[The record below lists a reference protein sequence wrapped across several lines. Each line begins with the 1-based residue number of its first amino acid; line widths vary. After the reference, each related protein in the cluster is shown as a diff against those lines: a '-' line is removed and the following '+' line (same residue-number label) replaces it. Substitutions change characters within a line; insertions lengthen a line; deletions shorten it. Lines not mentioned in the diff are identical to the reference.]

1 MFKHFSPFM
10 RKYAGSSI
18 LAPLL
23 IIFEVLIE
31 VRIPLLMADIVDVGI
46 PGRDFGYVLRTG
58 GLMVLMALLSLTLGT
73 VSSRFS
79 SIASMGFGS
88 EIRRGLFEKIQGFSF
103 PNTDRFSTAS
113 LVMRLTTD
121 VSNVQMAY
129 MMIIRIMV
137 RAPVM
142 LVCATIMAH
151 QINSRLVGVFL
162 AAIPF
167 LAAML
172 TLIVFFAFPR
182 FRVMLK
188 KYDAMNASVQ
198 ENLVGIRVVKAFVRS
213 AYEKIKFRDAN
224 DNLMKSAVKA
234 ERIVQ
239 CNLPVMQIAMYG
251 CLVSIMWFGGGMI
264 VTGSMKTGELI
275 SFISYVSQILNQLMM
290 LSMVFVSIIISK
302 ASANRITEVLD
313 EKYDINDD
321 ASAAAQSVPDG
332 SVTFEDVSFSYSPRA
347 AENILEHINLT
358 IRSGDTVGII
368 GGTGSAKSTLVQLIP
383 RLYDVTGGRVLV
395 GGRDVRS
402 YRIEDLR
409 ESVSMVLQK
418 NVLFS
423 GTIKDNL
430 KWGSGN
436 ATDEQIT
443 EACRSAQA
451 HAFITAFPDGY
462 DTVLGQGGVNVSGG
476 QKQRLCIARA
486 LLRKPR
492 ILILDDS
499 TSAVD
504 TATDAKIR
512 QALKEQRNDTTT
524 IIIAQRITSVSDA
537 DQIIVMDEG
546 KINGIGTHVQLLASN
561 AIYRE
566 VYESQQK
573 GVDEKCREEK

>member
-103 PNTDRFSTAS
+103 SNTDRFSTAS

-151 QINSRLVGVFL
+151 QINSQLVGVFL

-172 TLIVFFAFPR
+172 ALIVFFAFPR

-188 KYDAMNASVQ
+188 KYDSMNASVQ

-213 AYEKIKFRDAN
+213 AYEKAKFRDAN

-251 CLVSIMWFGGGMI
+251 CLVAIMWFGGGMI

-313 EKYDINDD
+313 EKYDITD
-321 ASAAAQSVPDG
+321 APSISAQSVPDG
-332 SVTFEDVSFSYSPRA
+332 SVSFEDVSFSYSPRA

-383 RLYDVTGGRVLV
+383 RLYDVTGGRILV

-423 GTIKDNL
+423 GTIKNNL
-430 KWGSGN
+430 KWGGGN

-443 EACRSAQA
+443 EACRAAQA

-486 LLRKPR
+486 LLKNPK

-524 IIIAQRITSVSDA
+524 IIIAQRITSVSEA